1 MRPPTFAQAPGIL
14 FISLSAHEFLL
25 PLGIRKTSEME
36 NDRNENWVRELIK
49 PKLALS
55 STENWHAEGAR
66 ETGGRTASSGSMTD
80 SLKFFF
86 FFFTFYSFTLCVGG
100 VNTSWCTLEVRGQL
114 WEPTLSFHH
123 AVCSLVDELL
133 KAQGGHSALSAPVPW
148 TQARVHISSWG
159 IQEKSRRWPS
169 LSA

>member
-1 MRPPTFAQAPGIL
+1 
-14 FISLSAHEFLL
+14 
-25 PLGIRKTSEME
+25 ME

-86 FFFTFYSFTLCVGG
+86 FFFYILLIYFVCGRCKHVLVHTGGQGTALGTHSFL
-100 VNTSWCTLEVRGQL
+100 
-114 WEPTLSFHH
+114 PP
-123 AVCSLVDELL
+123 CSL
-133 KAQGGHSALSAPVPW
+133 LS
-148 TQARVHISSWG
+148 G
-159 IQEKSRRWPS
+159 
-169 LSA
+169 